1 MWGNGKKVVYIE
13 SNYTIIMTRTQRTHT
28 QNLTGTDRKERRE
41 RSHADVY
48 DVVTT
53 TFPITTN
60 HSDTKWFTN
69 REHTE
74 YAVHNKEGHSAQY
87 EGEHSAKFEGEHSAQ
102 YEGSNNGIFRRS
114 IRNEL
119 STALLNCSQCIE

>member
-13 SNYTIIMTRTQRTHT
+13 SNYIIIMTRTQRTHT
-28 QNLTGTDRKERRE
+28 QNLTGTDRKERHE

-60 HSDTKWFTN
+60 HSDTQWFTKSPQTTDAETSSFEFF
-69 REHTE
+69 RDELWTRHV
-74 YAVHNKEGHSAQY
+74 VHGKVLV
-87 EGEHSAKFEGEHSAQ
+87 
-102 YEGSNNGIFRRS
+102 R
-114 IRNEL
+114 
-119 STALLNCSQCIE
+119 T

>member
-13 SNYTIIMTRTQRTHT
+13 SNYIIIKTRTQRTHT
-28 QNLTGTDRKERRE
+28 QNLTGTDRKERHE

-60 HSDTKWFTN
+60 HFGTQWFTN
-69 REHTE
+69 REYTE
-74 YAVHNKEGHSAQY
+74 YAVHYKEGHSAQY
-87 EGEHSAKFEGEHSAQ
+87 EGEHSAQ

-119 STALLNCSQCIE
+119 STA